1 MKSKKFK
8 AMKKLVIPAIAA
20 MLLSAVACTGKSG
33 HDSTP
38 VAQLD
43 LQRFLGTW
51 YEIARFDHSFEK
63 GIDNATAE
71 YSLRD
76 DGKIRVVNSGWKNG
90 ERQVAEGK
98 AKCPDPVGN
107 PAHLKVAFFLFFY
120 ADYNVLYLDSDY
132 RYMLIGSKSDKYLW
146 ILSRMPELEEQDT
159 RILLDEAERRGYDI
173 SGLIWVDQS
182 RNIKS

>member
-1 MKSKKFK
+1 
-8 AMKKLVIPAIAA
+8 MKKLVIPAIAA

-76 DGKIRVVNSGWKNG
+76 DGKILVVNSGWKNG

-146 ILSRMPELEEQDT
+146 ILSRTPELEEQDT